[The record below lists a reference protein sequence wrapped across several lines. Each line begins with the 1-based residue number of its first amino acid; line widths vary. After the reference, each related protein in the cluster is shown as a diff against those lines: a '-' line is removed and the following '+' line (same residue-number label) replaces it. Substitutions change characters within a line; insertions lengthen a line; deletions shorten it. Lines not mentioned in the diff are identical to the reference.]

1 MSYYRDYRRR
11 NSFSYKVKRWLWADH
26 REEVK
31 TIFRFIGEFI
41 IAFLWFA
48 VIVILPH
55 FFR

>member
-41 IAFLWFA
+41 IDFLWFA